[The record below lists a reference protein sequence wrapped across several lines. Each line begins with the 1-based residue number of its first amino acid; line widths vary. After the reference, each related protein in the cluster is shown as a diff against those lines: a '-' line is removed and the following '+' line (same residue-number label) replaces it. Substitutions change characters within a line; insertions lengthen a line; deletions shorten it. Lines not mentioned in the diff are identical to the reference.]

1 MHPKPDLEMVRKI
14 AAAALAED
22 GASNDVTVAFTGIG
36 DEQLAVRLLAMAPG
50 VLCGMDVVEA
60 VFRETDPDIRVEA
73 VMADGDRLEKGA
85 VIARI
90 DGGARGI
97 LAGERVALN
106 FLQRLSGVATLTARF
121 VERVAGTGVTVLDTR
136 KTTPLLRPLEKYAVL
151 TGGGGNHRFNLSD
164 MILIKD
170 NHILAAGGIESLL
183 RRIKT
188 ARAPVAVELEVDS
201 LDCFEQVLG
210 APIDRVMLDNFTP
223 DQVRQAV
230 ERIRDYAVDHPG
242 FKLEVEVS
250 GGISLDTIRGYSV
263 DGVDFISV
271 GALTHSAPGLDMS
284 IEVV

>member
-14 AAAALAED
+14 VAAALVED
-22 GASNDVTVAFTGIG
+22 GANDDVTVAFTGVG

-73 VMADGDRLEKGA
+73 VLADGDRLEEGA

-90 DGGARGI
+90 DGGARGL

-121 VERVAGTGVTVLDTR
+121 VDRVAGTGVTILDTR

-188 ARAPVAVELEVDS
+188 ARASVAVELEVDS

-230 ERIRDYAVDHPG
+230 ERIRDYAANNPG
-242 FKLEVEVS
+242 YKLEVEVS
-250 GGISLDTIRGYSV
+250 GGINLDTIRAYSV

>member
-1 MHPKPDLEMVRKI
+1 MVRKI

-22 GASNDVTVAFTGIG
+22 GASDDVTVAFTGIG

-73 VMADGDRLEKGA
+73 VLADGDRLEKGA

-223 DQVRQAV
+223 GQVRQAV
-230 ERIRDYAVDHPG
+230 ERIRDYAADHPG

>member
-1 MHPKPDLEMVRKI
+1 MHSKPDMEIVRKI
-14 AAAALAED
+14 VAAALAED
-22 GASNDVTVAFTGIG
+22 GASDDVTVAFTGIG

-73 VMADGDRLEKGA
+73 VLADGDRLEEGA

-121 VERVAGTGVTVLDTR
+121 VEQVAGTGVAILDTR
-136 KTTPLLRPLEKYAVL
+136 KTTPLLRSLEKYAVL

-183 RRIKT
+183 SRIKT

-201 LDCFEQVLG
+201 LDCFEQALG

-230 ERIRDYAVDHPG
+230 ERIRDYAADHPG

-250 GGISLDTIRGYSV
+250 GGITLDSIRDYTV

-284 IEVV
+284 IEVA